1 MRYAKT
7 VLDCQSSLPFSLTF
21 CNVPGIATSRY
32 FKNPYVPANMPAIG
46 DMFDF
51 DGDAHD
57 FDDYHDDDHPDDD
70 R

>member
-1 MRYAKT
+1 
-7 VLDCQSSLPFSLTF
+7 
-21 CNVPGIATSRY
+21 
-32 FKNPYVPANMPAIG
+32 MPAIG